1 MSIAT
6 ELEAAQT
13 NLAEIKSAI
22 ESKGGT
28 VGNTGLAGVPD
39 EIASIPSGAPSKKAI
54 FTYWEAPIGLSTL
67 ETTDYTFTI
76 TNNDGGGYLTFDSFS
91 TYAFKMCPN
100 LSTSSTTMTAPFYG
114 MYWIEFGTDLYDSY
128 LVSYAGMGEDR
139 QALINIGGFSQS
151 DVTRYTG
158 QTIYLG
164 EAVLSLKNTTT
175 YITKDLYNNTEV
187 KGVKGRNNTFSSRF
201 EINGLMYYFMWWDDG
216 VRTPTNL
223 TYFNTL
229 TLL

>member
-1 MSIAT
+1 MSIAS
-6 ELEAAQT
+6 ELSAAQT
-13 NLAEIKSAI
+13 NLAGIKSAI
-22 ESKGGT
+22 SSKGGT

-54 FTYWEAPIGLSTL
+54 FTYWEAPIGLSTS

-76 TNNDGGGYLTFDSFS
+76 TNNDDGSYLTFDSFG
-91 TYAFKMCPN
+91 TYVFKNNPN
-100 LSTSSTTMTAPFYG
+100 LYRSSTTVTVPFSG
-114 MYWIEFGTDLYDSY
+114 MYWIEFGTNLDDSY
-128 LVSYAGMGEDR
+128 LVSYAGWGEDR
-139 QALINIGGFSQS
+139 QSLTNLGGFSQS

-201 EINGLMYYFMWWDDG
+201 ETDGLKGYFMWWDDG
-216 VRTPTNL
+216 VRTPMNL
-223 TYFNTL
+223 TYLNTL